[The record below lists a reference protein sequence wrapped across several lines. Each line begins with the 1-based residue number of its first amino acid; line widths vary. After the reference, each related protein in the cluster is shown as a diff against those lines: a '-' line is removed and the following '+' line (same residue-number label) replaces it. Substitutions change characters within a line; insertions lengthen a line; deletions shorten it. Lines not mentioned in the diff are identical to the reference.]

1 MTCTST
7 NTCPDALH
15 FGLNA
20 NATRPPLLPPA
31 ALHLNVASPAT
42 RLQIAV
48 YADAAFLLR
57 LCLSHNTVELETL
70 LLVLLKFFVFTFS
83 LVGLRPITRILDA
96 PTSRNAPCPRP
107 RHLHA
112 PGTYPDCGSRARC
125 DANGEN
131 SRAHWTLLRRGR
143 TIVLVAATARVA
155 FTPWCQWWALLIRLL
170 SRGRCS
176 VETTVRFGSYRRP
189 CV

>member
-1 MTCTST
+1 MHSTSPTPLAPLFCPPSSTST
-7 NTCPDALH
+7 
-15 FGLNA
+15 
-20 NATRPPLLPPA
+20 LP
-31 ALHLNVASPAT
+31 
-42 RLQIAV
+42 RLRIAV

-70 LLVLLKFFVFTFS
+70 LLVLLLKLFVFTFS
-83 LVGLRPITRILDA
+83 LVRLRPITRVLDA
-96 PTSRNAPCPRP
+96 PTSGNAPCPRP

-131 SRAHWTLLRRGR
+131 SRAHWTLLRRGS

-155 FTPWCQWWALLIRLL
+155 FTPWWWALLIRLL
-170 SRGRCS
+170 SRSRCS
-176 VETTVRFGSYRRP
+176 VETTVRYRRA